1 MSVATAYRHLHADA
15 VRLLS
20 QWQPPDARQQ
30 RLRADYLTHLA
41 GHPDGVAKAG
51 PPAHLTA
58 SALVFDADL
67 RRVLLT
73 HHAKAGLWLQLGGHL
88 EPHDPSLY
96 AAAQREVREESG
108 LDGVRVLPRI
118 AQLDRHTLVGAFGH
132 CREHL
137 DVRFAA
143 VVPAGL
149 EDAAT
154 ASAES
159 LDLRWWPLDG
169 LPTQTADEVGQLA
182 CAALAVVQG

>member
-41 GHPDGVAKAG
+41 AHPDGVAEA
-51 PPAHLTA
+51 
-58 SALVFDADL
+58 
-67 RRVLLT
+67 
-73 HHAKAGLWLQLGGHL
+73 
-88 EPHDPSLY
+88 
-96 AAAQREVREESG
+96 G

-154 ASAES
+154 ASDES